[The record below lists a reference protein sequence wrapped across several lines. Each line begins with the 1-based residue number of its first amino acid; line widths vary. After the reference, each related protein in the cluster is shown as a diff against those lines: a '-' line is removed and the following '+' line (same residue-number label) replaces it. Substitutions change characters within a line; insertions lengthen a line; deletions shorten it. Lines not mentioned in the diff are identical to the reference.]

1 MMAVVSCFAIQHSPS
16 HCAYCG
22 QPLKPHL
29 NAWRS
34 SSGKMYCSEFCADD
48 EEEASP
54 LARTYLVVGDIEGKR
69 QNAPLEP
76 FNA

>member
-1 MMAVVSCFAIQHSPS
+1 
-16 HCAYCG
+16 
-22 QPLKPHL
+22 
-29 NAWRS
+29 
-34 SSGKMYCSEFCADD
+34 MYCSEFCADD